1 MAATAVEISVDG
13 GGDQWQEVTG
23 EERMIRR
30 PEEAEQVMRG
40 REGSEKFPNFGPL
53 VYIT

>member
-1 MAATAVEISVDG
+1 MEKISVDG
-13 GGDQWQEVTG
+13 GGDQRREVAG
-23 EERMIRR
+23 NERTIRR

-40 REGSEKFPNFGPL
+40 REGSEKFPNFGPS